1 MIAVDELD
9 MSLVRLL
16 RRNARASLSELAADL
31 GVQRNTVR
39 ARMAKLVEAGDIAG
53 FTVQTKSDVS
63 EYPVRGLMMLEIAGR
78 QSERVAASLL
88 KRPEVQ
94 AVHSTNG
101 KWDYIAEIGAET
113 LEAFDTAL
121 TAIRRTDAIGR
132 TETSILL
139 STRR

>member
-1 MIAVDELD
+1 MDELD
-9 MSLVRLL
+9 MSLVRML

-39 ARMAKLVEAGDIAG
+39 ARMAKLVEAGDIVG
-53 FTVQTKSDVS
+53 FTVETKADISD
-63 EYPVRGLMMLEIAGR
+63 YPVRGLMMLEIAGR
-78 QSERVAASLL
+78 QSEKVAASLL

-113 LEAFDTAL
+113 LEAFDAAL
-121 TAIRRTDAIGR
+121 TAIRRTEAIGR

>member
-1 MIAVDELD
+1 

>member
-1 MIAVDELD
+1 MDEMDTQLI
-9 MSLVRLL
+9 RLL

-39 ARMAKLVEAGDIAG
+39 ARLAKLTKAGEIVG
-53 FTVQTKSDVS
+53 FTVQTKADVQ
-63 EYPVRGLMMLEIAGR
+63 EYPVRGFMMLEIAGR
-78 QSERVAASLL
+78 QSERAAAALL

-113 LEAFDTAL
+113 LEDFDAAL
-121 TAIRRTDAIGR
+121 TAIRRTEAIGR

>member
-1 MIAVDELD
+1 MDEMDAQLI
-9 MSLVRLL
+9 RLL
-16 RRNARASLSELAADL
+16 RRNARVSLSELAADL

-39 ARMAKLVEAGDIAG
+39 ARLAKLTEAGEIVG
-53 FTVQTKSDVS
+53 FTIQTKADVQD
-63 EYPVRGLMMLEIAGR
+63 YPVRGFMMLEIAGR
-78 QSERVAASLL
+78 QSDRVASALL

-113 LEAFDTAL
+113 LEDFDAAL
-121 TAIRRTDAIGR
+121 TAIRRTEEIGR

>member
-1 MIAVDELD
+1 MMDELD
-9 MSLVRLL
+9 ISLVRLL

-39 ARMAKLVEAGDIAG
+39 ARMAKLMEAGDIVG
-53 FTVQTKSDVS
+53 FTVETKADISD
-63 EYPVRGLMMLEIAGR
+63 YPVRGLMMLEIAGR
-78 QSERVAASLL
+78 QSEKVAAALL

-101 KWDYIAEIGAET
+101 TWDYIAEIGADT
-113 LEAFDTAL
+113 LEAFDAAL
-121 TAIRRTDAIGR
+121 TVIRRNEAIGR

>member
-1 MIAVDELD
+1 MDKMDAQLI
-9 MSLVRLL
+9 RLL

-39 ARMAKLVEAGDIAG
+39 ARLAKLTEAGEIAG
-53 FTVQTKSDVS
+53 FTVQTKADVQ
-63 EYPVRGLMMLEIAGR
+63 EHPVRGFMMLEIAGL
-78 QSERVAASLL
+78 QSERAAAALL

-101 KWDYIAEIGAET
+101 KWDYIAEIGAEN
-113 LEAFDTAL
+113 LEDFDAAL
-121 TAIRRTDAIGR
+121 TAIRRTEAIGR

>member
-1 MIAVDELD
+1 MDELD
-9 MSLVRLL
+9 MSLVRML

-39 ARMAKLVEAGDIAG
+39 ARMAKLVEAGDIVG
-53 FTVQTKSDVS
+53 FTVETKADISD
-63 EYPVRGLMMLEIAGR
+63 YPVRGLMMLEIAGR
-78 QSERVAASLL
+78 QSEKVAAALL

-113 LEAFDTAL
+113 LEAFDAAL
-121 TAIRRTDAIGR
+121 TAIRRTEAIGR

>member
-1 MIAVDELD
+1 MLDELD
-9 MSLVRLL
+9 MSLVRML

-39 ARMAKLVEAGDIAG
+39 ARMAKLVEAGDIVG
-53 FTVQTKSDVS
+53 FTVETKADISD
-63 EYPVRGLMMLEIAGR
+63 YPVRGLMMLEIAGR
-78 QSERVAASLL
+78 QSEKVAAALL

-113 LEAFDTAL
+113 LEAFDAAL
-121 TAIRRTDAIGR
+121 TAIRRTEAIGR

>member
-1 MIAVDELD
+1 
-9 MSLVRLL
+9 MSLVRML

-39 ARMAKLVEAGDIAG
+39 ARMAKLVEAGDIVG
-53 FTVQTKSDVS
+53 FTVETKADISD
-63 EYPVRGLMMLEIAGR
+63 YPVRGLMMLEIAGR
-78 QSERVAASLL
+78 QSEKVAAALL

-113 LEAFDTAL
+113 LEAFDAAL
-121 TAIRRTDAIGR
+121 TAIRRTEAIGR

>member
-1 MIAVDELD
+1 
-9 MSLVRLL
+9 
-16 RRNARASLSELAADL
+16 
-31 GVQRNTVR
+31 
-39 ARMAKLVEAGDIAG
+39 
-53 FTVQTKSDVS
+53 
-63 EYPVRGLMMLEIAGR
+63 MMLEIAGR
-78 QSERVAASLL
+78 QSEKVAAALL

-113 LEAFDTAL
+113 LEAFDAAL
-121 TAIRRTDAIGR
+121 TAIRRTEAIGR

>member
-53 FTVQTKSDVS
+53 FTVQTKSDIS

>member
-1 MIAVDELD
+1 MDELD
-9 MSLVRLL
+9 MSLVRML

-39 ARMAKLVEAGDIAG
+39 ARMAKLVEAGDIVG
-53 FTVQTKSDVS
+53 FTVETKADISD
-63 EYPVRGLMMLEIAGR
+63 YPVRGLMMLEIAGR
-78 QSERVAASLL
+78 RSEKVAAALL

-113 LEAFDTAL
+113 LEAFDAAL
-121 TAIRRTDAIGR
+121 TAIRRTEAIGR

>member
-1 MIAVDELD
+1 MDELD
-9 MSLVRLL
+9 MSLVRML

-39 ARMAKLVEAGDIAG
+39 ARMAKLVEAGDIVG
-53 FTVQTKSDVS
+53 FTVETKADISD
-63 EYPVRGLMMLEIAGR
+63 YPVRGLMMLEIAGR
-78 QSERVAASLL
+78 QSEKVAAALL

-94 AVHSTNG
+94 SVHSTNG

-113 LEAFDTAL
+113 LEAFDAAL
-121 TAIRRTDAIGR
+121 TAIRRTEAIGR

>member
-1 MIAVDELD
+1 MLDELD
-9 MSLVRLL
+9 MSLVRML

-39 ARMAKLVEAGDIAG
+39 ARMAKLVEAGDIVG
-53 FTVQTKSDVS
+53 FTVETKADISD
-63 EYPVRGLMMLEIAGR
+63 YPVRGLMMLEIAGR
-78 QSERVAASLL
+78 QSEKVAAALL

-113 LEAFDTAL
+113 LEAFDAAL
-121 TAIRRTDAIGR
+121 TAIRRTEAIGR
-132 TETSILL
+132 TKTSILL

>member
-1 MIAVDELD
+1 
-9 MSLVRLL
+9 MSLVRML

-31 GVQRNTVR
+31 CVQRNTVR
-39 ARMAKLVEAGDIAG
+39 ARMAKLVEAGDIVG
-53 FTVQTKSDVS
+53 FTVETKADISD
-63 EYPVRGLMMLEIAGR
+63 YPVRGLMMLEIAGR
-78 QSERVAASLL
+78 QSEKVAAALL

-113 LEAFDTAL
+113 LEAFDAAL
-121 TAIRRTDAIGR
+121 TAIRRTEAIGR